1 MTTESGDAC
10 HDCSEPLA
18 NFESVVIAEDG
29 TEYCPKCAEMH
40 SVAEEDMESPDAGRL

>member
-1 MTTESGDAC
+1 MTTESSDAC

-29 TEYCPKCAEMH
+29 TGYCPKCADMR
-40 SVAEEDMESPDAGRL
+40 SVVEEDMESQGAR